1 MRPVL
6 ALYRDAFGGLP
17 RLTWLLCAAAFLN
30 RCGSMVVPF
39 LGPYL
44 KAQFGLSAADAG
56 LVVGLYG
63 LGAIAGSWIGGALTD
78 RIGPVRLQVGAL
90 SASASWML
98 LMTQCRELATLVPA
112 VFVLGLL
119 NDAFRPGSNTA
130 VAQSVPLVL
139 RRKALSLN
147 RFALNL
153 GWAFGPTIGGYLIEH
168 DFTWMFVADGATCAL
183 AACWLALVLRQWRPH
198 ATAGAGPDAAPT
210 PPSGAASPWRDGHFI
225 RLMVANTFVLLA
237 FMQYFA
243 TGTRVFVDDGWHEK
257 EVGWFLAVNPILIT
271 LCEMPVVHALR
282 HRRALPAIALGALVI
297 GCGYLLFLLP
307 WGALAIVL
315 GMAVVAGGELLQ
327 MPMLGAHV
335 NDVAPERAR
344 GAYNGA
350 YGVNFTFALVLAPVL
365 GGFVYDA
372 FGEAALWCSCA
383 GFGALGALLFAVEG
397 RRAAVRPDPAPAG
410 PPSPPT
416 ARRRS
421 A

>member
-1 MRPVL
+1 MRSVL
-6 ALYRDAFGGLP
+6 GLYRDAFGGLP

-44 KAQFGLSAADAG
+44 KTHFGLSAADAG

-63 LGAIAGSWIGGALTD
+63 VGAILGSWLGGALTD

-90 SASASWML
+90 AASATWML
-98 LMTQCRELATLVPA
+98 LMTQCATLATLVPA

-130 VAQSVPLVL
+130 VAQSAPPHL

-153 GWAFGPTIGGYLIEH
+153 GWACGPTIGGYLVEL
-168 DFTWMFVADGATCAL
+168 DFVWMFVADGATCAL
-183 AACWLALVLRQWRPH
+183 AAFWLSQVLRQWAPVAGAAAREE
-198 ATAGAGPDAAPT
+198 ATAAAAPA
-210 PPSGAASPWRDGHFI
+210 AASPWRDGHFV
-225 RLMVANTFVLLA
+225 RLMIANTFVLLA

-243 TGTRVFVDDGWHEK
+243 TGTRVFVDQGWGEAA
-257 EVGWFLAVNPILIT
+257 VGWFLAVNPILIT
-271 LCEMPVVHALR
+271 LFEMPVVHALR
-282 HRRALPAIALGALVI
+282 ARKALPMIAVGALVI
-297 GCGYLLFLLP
+297 GLGYLCFLLP

-335 NDVAPERAR
+335 NDVAPDRAR

-350 YGVNFTFALVLAPVL
+350 YGVNFTFALVFAPVL
-365 GGFVYDA
+365 GGLVYDRLGA
-372 FGEAALWCSCA
+372 DALWWSCA
-383 GFGALGALLFAVEG
+383 GMGALGALLFAAE
-397 RRAAVRPDPAPAG
+397 AARV
-410 PPSPPT
+410 
-416 ARRRS
+416 RRS
-421 A
+421 TAG

>member
-1 MRPVL
+1 MRAVL
-6 ALYRDAFGGLP
+6 GLYRDAFGGLP

-44 KAQFGLSAADAG
+44 KAKFGMDAADAG

-63 LGAIAGSWIGGALTD
+63 VGAILGSWIGGALTD

-90 SASASWML
+90 AASASWML
-98 LMTQCRELATLVPA
+98 LMTQCATLATLVPA

-130 VAQSVPLVL
+130 VAQSAPIHL

-153 GWAFGPTIGGYLIEH
+153 GWACGPTIGGYLVEL
-168 DFTWMFVADGATCAL
+168 DFVWMFVADGATCAL
-183 AACWLALVLRQWRPH
+183 AAFWLSQVLRQWAPV
-198 ATAGAGPDAAPT
+198 AGAAASEATTAPDAAPA
-210 PPSGAASPWRDGHFI
+210 AASPWRDGHFV

-243 TGTRVFVDDGWHEK
+243 TGTRVFVDEGWGEAA
-257 EVGWFLAVNPILIT
+257 VGWFLAVNPVLIT
-271 LCEMPVVHALR
+271 LFEMPVVHALR
-282 HRRALPAIALGALVI
+282 ARKPLPMIAVGALVI
-297 GCGYLLFLLP
+297 GLGYLCFLLP
-307 WGALAIVL
+307 WGAAAIVV

-335 NDVAPERAR
+335 NDVAPDRAR

-350 YGVNFTFALVLAPVL
+350 YGVNFTFALVFAPVL
-365 GGFVYDA
+365 GGLVYDRLGA
-372 FGEAALWCSCA
+372 DALWWSCA
-383 GFGALGALLFAVEG
+383 GMGAIGALLFAAE
-397 RRAAVRPDPAPAG
+397 AARM
-410 PPSPPT
+410 
-416 ARRRS
+416 RRS
-421 A
+421 AAG